1 MTTIAELERVA
12 LRALPAV
19 ESTALD
25 GWHLPFGRGQVR
37 RMNAV
42 TTFGIASWDSFEAV
56 ETIERRYGSRR
67 RPVIFRLTALD
78 AELDDLLFARG
89 YEKSDEVS
97 VMTAPAAGRPNDSV
111 TWTGAVTPG
120 WLDDL
125 ERLGGYTEARVA
137 EIGESLSGLTL
148 PHAVFRIGQ
157 GGGSPTAAVGMA
169 VLDSEWAGIFDIA
182 VDPEQRRRGLGT
194 TITSAMLSWGA
205 ERGATS
211 AYLQV
216 MTDNTAALSLYT
228 GLGFSELYRY
238 WYRTLE
244 P

>member
-1 MTTIAELERVA
+1 VTTIAEVERVA
-12 LRALPAV
+12 LRATPAV
-19 ESTALD
+19 ESTTLD

-56 ETIERRYGSRR
+56 ERIERRCGSRR

-89 YEKSDEVS
+89 YEKSGAVS
-97 VMTAPAAGRPNDSV
+97 VMTAPARGRHDDAV
-111 TWTGAVTPG
+111 AWTGAVTPG
-120 WLDDL
+120 WLTDL
-125 ERLGGYTEARVA
+125 ERLGGYSEARVA

-157 GGGSPTAAVGMA
+157 GEASATAAVGMA
-169 VLDSEWAGIFDIA
+169 VLDAGWVGLFDVA
-182 VDPEQRRRGLGT
+182 VDPEHRRRGLGT
-194 TITSAMLSWGA
+194 AITSAMLSWGA
-205 ERGATS
+205 ERGAAS

-216 MTDNTAALSLYT
+216 VADNTAAVSLYS
-228 GLGFSELYRY
+228 GLGFAELYRY

>member
-1 MTTIAELERVA
+1 MTAIVELERLAV
-12 LRALPAV
+12 RALPAV
-19 ESTALD
+19 ESTTLD

-42 TTFGIASWDSFEAV
+42 TTFGIVSWDTFEAV

-89 YEKSDEVS
+89 YEKSDEVA
-97 VMTAPAAGRPNDSV
+97 VMTAPATGRPDDAVS
-111 TWTGAVTPG
+111 WTGAVTPG
-120 WLDDL
+120 WLDTL
-125 ERLGGYTEARVA
+125 QRLGEYTEARVA
-137 EIGESLSGLTL
+137 ELGESLSGMTL
-148 PHAVFRIGQ
+148 PHAAFRAGV
-157 GGGSPTAAVGMA
+157 GATATSSAVGLA
-169 VLDSEWAGIFDIA
+169 VLDSGWVGLFDIA
-182 VDPEQRRRGLGT
+182 VDPERRRRGLGT

-216 MTDNTAALSLYT
+216 LADNAPGVNLYA
-228 GLGFSELYRY
+228 GMGFSESHRY
-238 WYRTLE
+238 WYRTLDR
-244 P
+244 